1 MDEFIKQKLLNLYPS
16 KLVVSLHL
24 NQPSLYNQVNGRARE
39 KGLST
44 KDYLD
49 LLGFEWR
56 RKQFISKSQEDIK
69 VQSEELTREI
79 NDLLL
84 EKFPNKRIPR
94 FSAIPSS
101 TNNLIVRVC
110 REENMKRAAL
120 IRKLGFNVA
129 TSRGSYDIA
138 AMKKL
143 YEDFSCNQSTL
154 ARWFNVSREAIRQKL
169 THNANSTAN
178 WIVKDLDERGYNILN
193 NLLINGEFSYEKDD
207 TVFEIFNNKDRKLAI
222 FYKYLDTVSVVFELP
237 QKISDILVSKGYDQF
252 TQEELK
258 IIETLKEHIVYD
270 NYTRVRDN
278 ELQIKIRTA
287 SSKREM
293 SVENFTEFLGYRRLH
308 PNKITRSEL
317 KETLKNYVV
326 EGNTVHIPC
335 DNPFH
340 YNMANRASRAGY
352 PSLEAFVKSFGFDY
366 TSYYKEYM
374 YQRNLNIFKE
384 EIKRY
389 IVKDNQIYI
398 KSHDPIYVR
407 LYNFAIKRGIK
418 LNEVIE
424 DLGYR
429 RILLEQLPEG
439 STPYDWRS
447 EYKFTVGDE
456 TEDRY
461 IELLKQYLIEEGSN
475 KVYIYTGDPIYSRLY
490 DIAVRKNVAVNELLK
505 HWGYER
511 YYRPQIDPSQAPYD
525 WRKDME
531 QDVENDENN
540 IPMDREDRL
549 EKLKG
554 IQSVLEVTEINEQ
567 RIKRSRLLANEL
579 KKLYEYKCQVCDYE
593 GNHIPLIE
601 MDNDNC
607 YVEVHHIRKISE
619 WLETSEEEESLD
631 SYLNVICLC
640 AHHHKVVHYG
650 NGGYPQLH
658 FDEEN
663 GLHFLSKDGGVLK
676 VMTNY
681 HLLAEGMGK
690 DKDKVPEEIL
700 VLEEELDMWS
710 DEMYVAWA
718 ETNKP
723 TMIH

>member
-1 MDEFIKQKLLNLYPS
+1 MDEFIKKKLLNLYPS
-16 KLVVSLHL
+16 KLVVSLHQS
-24 NQPSLYNQVNGRARE
+24 QPSLYNQVISCAKE

-49 LLGFEWR
+49 SLGFEWR
-56 RKQFISKSQEDIK
+56 RKQYNPKSFEDIK
-69 VQSEELTREI
+69 IQNEELIKEI

-84 EKFPNKRIPR
+84 ERFPNKKIPR

-101 TNNLIVRVC
+101 INNLILRVC
-110 REENMKRAAL
+110 REENVKRAAL

-129 TSRGSYDIA
+129 TSGGTYDIA

-143 YEDFSCNQSTL
+143 NEDFSCNQSTM

-169 THNANSTAN
+169 TKNAKSTVN
-178 WIVKDLDERGYNILN
+178 WVVKDLDEQGYSILN
-193 NLLINGEFSYEKDD
+193 KLLMNGEFSYKKDD
-207 TVFEIFNNKDRKLAI
+207 TVFEIFNNKDKELAI
-222 FYKYLDTVSVVFELP
+222 FYKCLDKVSVLFEP
-237 QKISDILVSKGYDQF
+237 PKKIRDILVLKGYHQY

-258 IIETLKEHIVYD
+258 LIETLKEHIVYD
-270 NYTRVRDN
+270 NYTRVKDN
-278 ELQIKIRTA
+278 ELQTKIRTA
-287 SSKREM
+287 SSRREM
-293 SVENFTEFLGYRRLH
+293 SVDTFTEFLGYRRLH
-308 PNKITRSEL
+308 PNKITGKEL
-317 KETLKNYVV
+317 KETLKKYVV
-326 EGNTVHIPC
+326 EGNMVHIPC

-352 PSLEAFVKSFGFDY
+352 PSLEAFVKSFGFEY

-389 IVKDNQIYI
+389 IVKGNKIYI

-407 LYNFAIKRGIK
+407 LHNFAFKRGIK
-418 LNEVIE
+418 LNEVIA
-424 DLGYR
+424 DLGYQR
-429 RILLEQLPEG
+429 VFLEDLPEG
-439 STPYDWRS
+439 FIPYDWRS
-447 EYKFTVGDE
+447 EYKFTVGEE

-461 IELLKQYLIEEGSN
+461 IELLKQYLIEENSN

-490 DIAVRKNVAVNELLK
+490 DIAVRKNMVVNELLK
-505 HWGYER
+505 RWGYER
-511 YYRPQIDPSQAPYD
+511 YYRPQLDPSQAPYD
-525 WRKDME
+525 WRIDLE

-540 IPMDREDRL
+540 ILIDREDRL

-554 IQSVLEVTEINEQ
+554 IQSVLEITKINEQ

-579 KKLYEYKCQVCDYE
+579 KKLYEYKCQICDYE
-593 GNHIPLIE
+593 GDYIPLIE
-601 MDNDNC
+601 MTNGSC

-619 WLETSEEEESLD
+619 WLETKEEEESLD

-650 NGGYPQLH
+650 DGGYNQLN
-658 FDEEN
+658 FDEKN
-663 GLHFLSKDGGVLK
+663 GLHFLSKNGDVLK

-681 HLLAEGMGK
+681 HLQAEGMDKK
-690 DKDKVPEEIL
+690 DKIPEEVL

-710 DEMYVAWA
+710 EEMYEAWA
-718 ETNKP
+718 KTNTP
-723 TMIH
+723 TMTR